1 MPRKSRKSR
10 KSSKKRSSQ
19 KGGVGYTFDL
29 SQCGPGGQPPVVS
42 YASCGDGVDPQGVVA
57 NNQVG
62 GVNPNVLSFEDWLE
76 SYSGGMTAFILHGF
90 NREAPELRRLYN
102 EYVESMNGGS
112 RRYRRRS
119 SRSSRKRH
127 RSRSRRNSRNKHR
140 RSNKKHDSR
149 RKHRRSNKKHDSRRK
164 HRRRK
169 QRGGNNFE
177 CASCN
182 VSNRNFGCSQPNWQ
196 PDCL

>member
-1 MPRKSRKSR
+1 MPRKLR

-62 GVNPNVLSFEDWLE
+62 GDNPNLLSFEDWLNE
-76 SYSGGMTAFILHGF
+76 H
-90 NREAPELRRLYN
+90 ELGRMMSTLFGINSERTHQAYN
-102 EYVESMNGGS
+102 IYVEMIEGMNGGRRRHGRKKHRHS
-112 RRYRRRS
+112 RR
-119 SRSSRKRH
+119 
-127 RSRSRRNSRNKHR
+127 KHR
-140 RSNKKHDSR
+140 RSNKKHNSR

-182 VSNRNFGCSQPNWQ
+182 VSNRNFGCSQPNWK